1 MDSRSMV
8 RKPLTVVQLLPALD
22 AGGVEKGTLEL
33 ARYLVHHGHRA
44 IVISD
49 GGRMLPALLDAGA
62 EHLRWNIG
70 AKSPRT
76 LRWVPRLRKKLR
88 EYQPDIL
95 HLRSRLPAWI
105 GYLAWRGIPHE
116 LRPHLITTVHGM
128 YTVGR
133 YSSIMMRGERV
144 IAVSQAT
151 RDYIRNH
158 YPNVQSNRIRV
169 IHRGVD
175 PADYPYGYRP
185 SDDWQRDW
193 FSTYPLT
200 RNKYLITLPARIT
213 RLKGHKD
220 FIEVIR
226 NLKDLGLPVHGL
238 IVGAPHPRKR
248 RLPIEIRDKITSE
261 KLAQD
266 ISLTGHR
273 SDLREIMALSN
284 VVLSL
289 SREPESFGRT
299 TIEALSLG
307 IPVAGFN
314 HGGVGEQLREVF
326 PQGQVPVGDIRAIV
340 GKIQAWYRENP
351 VVPAEHP
358 FRLQSMLGKTMQLY
372 EEVVSQHK
380 G

>member
-1 MDSRSMV
+1 MV
-8 RKPLTVVQLLPALD
+8 RKPLTVVQLLPAMD
-22 AGGVEKGTLEL
+22 TGGVEKGTLEL
-33 ARYLVHHGHRA
+33 ARHLVRNGHRA

-49 GGRMLPALLDAGA
+49 SGRMLPALLEAGA
-62 EHLRWNIG
+62 EHLCWDIG
-70 AKSPRT
+70 VKSPLT
-76 LRWVPRLRKKLR
+76 LRWIPRLRAKLR
-88 EYQPDIL
+88 EYKPDIL

-105 GYLAWRGIPHE
+105 GYLAWRGMPRE
-116 LRPHLITTVHGM
+116 QRPCLVTTVHGM

-133 YSSIMMRGERV
+133 YSSVMVRGERV
-144 IAVSQAT
+144 IAVSRAT
-151 RDYIRNH
+151 RDYI
-158 YPNVQSNRIRV
+158 QSNYLAVDPNRIRV
-169 IHRGVD
+169 IHRGVE

-185 SDDWQRDW
+185 DDNWRKDW

-200 RNKYLITLPARIT
+200 RDKYLITLPARIT
-213 RLKGHKD
+213 RLKGHED

-226 NLKDLGLPVHGL
+226 VLKDRGLLVHGL
-238 IVGAPHPRKR
+238 IVGASHPRKR
-248 RLPIEIRDKITSE
+248 RFFKEIQDKIVSA
-261 KLAQD
+261 KLTHD

-326 PQGQVPVGDIRAIV
+326 PQGQVAVGDIGAIV
-340 GKIQAWYRENP
+340 KKIEGWYEENP

-358 FRLQSMLGKTMQLY
+358 FRLQSMLAETVRLY
-372 EEVVSQHK
+372 EEVISHK
-380 G
+380 R